1 MSSFPVPPPLAPPSQ
16 PLQPSLPSHPSHPS
30 HPSLPSQ
37 PSLDSLDSLQLN
49 NNLELV
55 PSFVPPPPA
64 LPPSSS
70 SVSSTFSS
78 STASSTA
85 SSTLTFSSPPPPV
98 PSTVTTSDGG
108 SAPHLEDPLVAP
120 RAQKV
125 DPEIPANMARN
136 LDESLRGVSSP
147 VPASLNNPGGQG
159 GYYNPGGFNIP
170 GVSRSPQPPSQAWTP
185 SLPYPNP
192 TPNPN
197 PHRSYYGGYGGYG
210 GPVDAG
216 YGQQQ
221 QQPQR
226 MVSPSPTISQHITHP
241 PSSSSSS
248 SLTAPLPT
256 IPSLSSST
264 PTPTSDPALKVAWS
278 RDVLFLIE
286 RAHALAS
293 GSPPGEPIN
302 GPVLITDKPLLD
314 LANIAIPFLLQ
325 IASLPNPSPSTPYIA
340 ESIYH
345 RASLLAS
352 GAFPEY
358 TPKNPRSAFR
368 DFESAARAGYPKAWF
383 RIGRDYEGFGDTT
396 HARECFE
403 RGVRAGVAGC
413 LYRLGMA
420 HLLGQLSLPVSHT
433 TALPLLHRAALASTL
448 DTPQPAYVYALLL
461 LGEFTQSH
469 IDPGLFAQL
478 HLLPVDLMHLGPRG
492 LLLEARTHLTTSAY
506 LHFSPAQYKLG
517 HAYEFATPP
526 FEFDALLSVEWYSR
540 ASQQGETEADMA
552 LSKWFL
558 CGSRISG
565 PNNSPPSTSSG
576 GFDKDEQLALI
587 FASKA
592 ALKGLPSAEFAMGY
606 YHEVGIGGPI
616 DIDEALRWYAL
627 AQRHGNTD
635 AGERLAALSQ
645 PAPQVL
651 SRVEH
656 DEITESKLVRSRTR
670 AKERSEAQKVRD
682 GYLAGQPQPQPQVQ
696 GQGQGQGRR
705 RDSRQVVDLIRKN
718 TLGSYQP
725 QPQPQPQQTHGRYH
739 TEANANANTLP
750 PNQVGITISRPPSA
764 HPHPQSQP
772 PPHPYQPPPPHSYQP
787 QPQPQ
792 SQIPP
797 PYTQPPLPS
806 SSSST
811 QNPHPI
817 QNPNQNPTLRPGPSG
832 PGGSQSYPTANRYT
846 LVDPGSGSAPRSD
859 SRSPSNR
866 GDSRS
871 PSTGP
876 GSRPPPRRGPS
887 GGIVVSGGVSTSASP
902 YNSNPNPYTSNPSSN
917 PSNPTTGPTGVPGAP
932 PPPTAAGGPAPP
944 RPTGPQTFAEMG
956 ISGAKAEDE
965 KCVVM

>member
-1 MSSFPVPPPLAPPSQ
+1 MSSFPVPPPAPPS
-16 PLQPSLPSHPSHPS
+16 LANKV
-30 HPSLPSQ
+30 
-37 PSLDSLDSLQLN
+37 DI
-49 NNLELV
+49 
-55 PSFVPPPPA
+55 VPPPPA

-70 SVSSTFSS
+70 S
-78 STASSTA
+78 
-85 SSTLTFSSPPPPV
+85 TFSSPSTTV
-98 PSTVTTSDGG
+98 PSTLTTSDGG

-147 VPASLNNPGGQG
+147 VPASLNNPGG
-159 GYYNPGGFNIP
+159 FNIP
-170 GVSRSPQPPSQAWTP
+170 GVSQSSQAWNP

-197 PHRSYYGGYGGYG
+197 PHRSYYGGYGG
-210 GPVDAG
+210 PVDAG

-221 QQPQR
+221 HPQR

-264 PTPTSDPALKVAWS
+264 PTPTSDPAIKVAWS

-286 RAHALAS
+286 RAHAIAS

-302 GPVLITDKPLLD
+302 GSVLITDTALLD
-314 LANIAIPFLLQ
+314 LANIAIPFILE
-325 IASLPNPSPSTPYIA
+325 IASLPPSPSNPYIA

-368 DFESAARAGYPKAWF
+368 DFETAARAGYGKAWF

-413 LYRLGMA
+413 MYRLGMA
-420 HLLGQLSLPVSHT
+420 HLLGQLSLPLSPS
-433 TALPLLHRAALASTL
+433 TALPLLHRAALVSTI

-461 LGEFTQSH
+461 LGEFTQSQ
-469 IDPGLFAQL
+469 IDPGLFHKL
-478 HLLPVDLMHLGPRG
+478 NLLPPSLSHLGPRG
-492 LLLEARTHLTTSAY
+492 LLLDARTHLTTSAF

-558 CGSRISG
+558 CGSRIGG
-565 PNNSPPSTSSG
+565 PNGSSPPSTSLG
-576 GFDKDEQLALI
+576 GFDKDEQLARI

-592 ALKGLPSAEFAMGY
+592 AHKGLPSAEFAMGY
-606 YHEVGIGGPI
+606 YCEVGIGGSI
-616 DIDEALRWYAL
+616 DLDEALRWYAL

-651 SRVEH
+651 SRSEH

-670 AKERSEAQKVRD
+670 AKERSEAQMVRD
-682 GYLAGQPQPQPQVQ
+682 GYLAGQPQPQFQ
-696 GQGQGQGRR
+696 GQGSPGRR
-705 RDSRQVVDLIRKN
+705 RDSRPVVDLIRKN

-725 QPQPQPQQTHGRYH
+725 PQGAHGRYH
-739 TEANANANTLP
+739 TEHANTLP

-764 HPHPQSQP
+764 SAYHQQP
-772 PPHPYQPPPPHSYQP
+772 PPH
-787 QPQPQ
+787 Q
-792 SQIPP
+792 SQV
-797 PYTQPPLPS
+797 PPLPS
-806 SSSST
+806 ST
-811 QNPHPI
+811 PNPNP
-817 QNPNQNPTLRPGPSG
+817 NPNQNQNHNLRPTSR
-832 PGGSQSYPTANRYT
+832 PGGQPGGPNTGQAYPTANRYT
-846 LVDPGSGSAPRSD
+846 LVDPGSGSAPRS
-859 SRSPSNR
+859 N
-866 GDSRS
+866 SRS

-876 GSRPPPRRGPS
+876 GGGRPPPRRGPS
-887 GGIVVSGGVSTSASP
+887 GGIVVSGGVST
-902 YNSNPNPYTSNPSSN
+902 TSNPTSSN
-917 PSNPTTGPTGVPGAP
+917 SGPGTPVGAP
-932 PPPTAAGGPAPP
+932 PPPPPAGAPAPP

-965 KCVVM
+965 KCVIM

>member
-1 MSSFPVPPPLAPPSQ
+1 MSSFPVPPPPAL
-16 PLQPSLPSHPSHPS
+16 PSLPNKV
-30 HPSLPSQ
+30 
-37 PSLDSLDSLQLN
+37 DI
-49 NNLELV
+49 
-55 PSFVPPPPA
+55 VPPP
-64 LPPSSS
+64 
-70 SVSSTFSS
+70 SSTFSS
-78 STASSTA
+78 STL
-85 SSTLTFSSPPPPV
+85 TL
-98 PSTVTTSDGG
+98 TTSDGG

-125 DPEIPANMARN
+125 DPEIPAKMARN

-147 VPASLNNPGGQG
+147 VPASLNNPGGH
-159 GYYNPGGFNIP
+159 YNPGGFNIP
-170 GVSRSPQPPSQAWTP
+170 GVSRSPWTP

-197 PHRSYYGGYGGYG
+197 PHRSYYGGYGG
-210 GPVDAG
+210 PVEAG

-221 QQPQR
+221 HPQR
-226 MVSPSPTISQHITHP
+226 IVSPSPTISQHISYP
-241 PSSSSSS
+241 PSSSSS

-264 PTPTSDPALKVAWS
+264 PTPTSDPAIKVAWS

-286 RAHALAS
+286 RAHAIAS

-302 GPVLITDKPLLD
+302 GPVLITDTALLD
-314 LANIAIPFLLQ
+314 LAHIAVPFILE
-325 IASLPNPSPSTPYIA
+325 IASLPPSPSNPYIA

-368 DFESAARAGYPKAWF
+368 DFETAARAGYGKAWF

-403 RGVRAGVAGC
+403 RGVRVGVAGC
-413 LYRLGMA
+413 MYRLGMA
-420 HLLGQLSLPVSHT
+420 HLLGQLSLPPSPA
-433 TALPLLHRAALASTL
+433 TALPLLHRAALASTV
-448 DTPQPAYVYALLL
+448 DTPQPSYVYALLL
-461 LGEFTQSH
+461 LGEFTQSQ
-469 IDPGLFAQL
+469 IDPALFPKL
-478 HLLPVDLMHLGPRG
+478 NLLPPSLSHLGPRG
-492 LLLEARTHLTTSAY
+492 LLLEARTHLTNSAY

-558 CGSRISG
+558 CGSRVGG
-565 PNNSPPSTSSG
+565 PNGTSPPPSSLG

-592 ALKGLPSAEFAMGY
+592 AHKGLPSAEFAMGY

-616 DIDEALRWYAL
+616 SLDEALRWYAL
-627 AQRHGNTD
+627 AQGHGNTD

-670 AKERSEAQKVRD
+670 AKERSEAQK
-682 GYLAGQPQPQPQVQ
+682 PQPQGSPA
-696 GQGQGQGRR
+696 RR

-718 TLGSYQP
+718 TLGSYQ
-725 QPQPQPQQTHGRYH
+725 QPQPGPQYPQQGAHGRYH
-739 TEANANANTLP
+739 TEHANTLP
-750 PNQVGITISRPPSA
+750 PNQVGITISR
-764 HPHPQSQP
+764 
-772 PPHPYQPPPPHSYQP
+772 
-787 QPQPQ
+787 
-792 SQIPP
+792 
-797 PYTQPPLPS
+797 
-806 SSSST
+806 
-811 QNPHPI
+811 
-817 QNPNQNPTLRPGPSG
+817 
-832 PGGSQSYPTANRYT
+832 
-846 LVDPGSGSAPRSD
+846 
-859 SRSPSNR
+859 
-866 GDSRS
+866 DSRS

-876 GSRPPPRRGPS
+876 GGGRPPPRRGPS
-887 GGIVVSGGVSTSASP
+887 GGVVVSGGVSTPSP
-902 YNSNPNPYTSNPSSN
+902 PYSNSNSNPNSNSN
-917 PSNPTTGPTGVPGAP
+917 SGTPAPAGAP
-932 PPPTAAGGPAPP
+932 PP

>member
-1 MSSFPVPPPLAPPSQ
+1 MSSFPVPPPPAPPS
-16 PLQPSLPSHPSHPS
+16 LPNKV
-30 HPSLPSQ
+30 
-37 PSLDSLDSLQLN
+37 DI
-49 NNLELV
+49 
-55 PSFVPPPPA
+55 VPPPPA

-70 SVSSTFSS
+70 SNSSTLTGSTFSS
-78 STASSTA
+78 PSTTVP
-85 SSTLTFSSPPPPV
+85 STLT
-98 PSTVTTSDGG
+98 TTSDGG

-221 QQPQR
+221 QHPQR

-286 RAHALAS
+286 RAHAIAS

-302 GPVLITDKPLLD
+302 GPVLITDTALLD
-314 LANIAIPFLLQ
+314 LANIAIPFILE
-325 IASLPNPSPSTPYIA
+325 IASLPPSPSNPYIA

-368 DFESAARAGYPKAWF
+368 DFETAARAGYGKAWF

-413 LYRLGMA
+413 MYRLGMA
-420 HLLGQLSLPVSHT
+420 HLLGQLSLPPSPS
-433 TALPLLHRAALASTL
+433 TALPLLHRAALASTI

-461 LGEFTQSH
+461 LGEFTQSQ
-469 IDPGLFAQL
+469 IDPGLFHKL
-478 HLLPVDLMHLGPRG
+478 NLLPPSLSHLGPRG
-492 LLLEARTHLTTSAY
+492 LLLDARTHLTNSAF

-558 CGSRISG
+558 CGSRIGG
-565 PNNSPPSTSSG
+565 PNGSSPPSTSLG

-592 ALKGLPSAEFAMGY
+592 AHKGLPSAEFAMGY

-670 AKERSEAQKVRD
+670 AKERSEAQMVRD
-682 GYLAGQPQPQPQVQ
+682 GYLAGQPQPQPQFQ
-696 GQGQGQGRR
+696 GQGSPGRR

-718 TLGSYQP
+718 TLG
-725 QPQPQPQQTHGRYH
+725 
-739 TEANANANTLP
+739 
-750 PNQVGITISRPPSA
+750 I
-764 HPHPQSQP
+764 
-772 PPHPYQPPPPHSYQP
+772 
-787 QPQPQ
+787 
-792 SQIPP
+792 
-797 PYTQPPLPS
+797 PPLPS
-806 SSSST
+806 STPNPNQT
-811 QNPHPI
+811 QNP
-817 QNPNQNPTLRPGPSG
+817 NLRPTPTPR
-832 PGGSQSYPTANRYT
+832 PGGQGQAYPTANRYT

-859 SRSPSNR
+859 SRSN
-866 GDSRS
+866 SRS

-876 GSRPPPRRGPS
+876 GGGRPPPRRGPS
-887 GGIVVSGGVSTSASP
+887 GGIVVSGGVSTA
-902 YNSNPNPYTSNPSSN
+902 
-917 PSNPTTGPTGVPGAP
+917 SNPTSSSNSGPGTPVGALP
-932 PPPTAAGGPAPP
+932 PPAGAPAPP

-965 KCVVM
+965 KCVIM

>member
-1 MSSFPVPPPLAPPSQ
+1 MSSFPVPPPPAPPS
-16 PLQPSLPSHPSHPS
+16 LPNKV
-30 HPSLPSQ
+30 
-37 PSLDSLDSLQLN
+37 DI
-49 NNLELV
+49 V
-55 PSFVPPPPA
+55 
-64 LPPSSS
+64 PPSSS
-70 SVSSTFSS
+70 T
-78 STASSTA
+78 
-85 SSTLTFSSPPPPV
+85 V
-98 PSTVTTSDGG
+98 PSTLTTSDGG
-108 SAPHLEDPLVAP
+108 SAPHLQDPLVAP

-147 VPASLNNPGGQG
+147 VPASLNNPGGH
-159 GYYNPGGFNIP
+159 YNPGGFNIP
-170 GVSRSPQPPSQAWTP
+170 GVSQSPQPPSQGWNP

-221 QQPQR
+221 HPQR
-226 MVSPSPTISQHITHP
+226 MVSPSPTISQHITQP
-241 PSSSSSS
+241 PSSSSSSS
-248 SLTAPLPT
+248 SLTATLPT

-264 PTPTSDPALKVAWS
+264 PTPTSDPAIKVAWS
-278 RDVLFLIE
+278 RDVFFLIE
-286 RAHALAS
+286 RAHAIAS

-302 GPVLITDKPLLD
+302 GPVLITDKALLD
-314 LANIAIPFLLQ
+314 LANIAIPFILE
-325 IASLPNPSPSTPYIA
+325 IASLPPSPSNPYIA

-368 DFESAARAGYPKAWF
+368 DFETAARAGYGKAWF

-413 LYRLGMA
+413 MYRLGMA
-420 HLLGQLSLPVSHT
+420 HLLGQLSLPPSPS
-433 TALPLLHRAALASTL
+433 TALPLLHRAALASTI

-461 LGEFTQSH
+461 LSEFTQSQ
-469 IDPGLFAQL
+469 IDPGLFYKL
-478 HLLPVDLMHLGPRG
+478 NLLPPSLSHLGPRG
-492 LLLEARTHLTTSAY
+492 LLLDARTHLTNSAF

-558 CGSRISG
+558 CGSRIGG
-565 PNNSPPSTSSG
+565 PNGSSPPSTSLG
-576 GFDKDEQLALI
+576 GFDKDEQLARI

-592 ALKGLPSAEFAMGY
+592 AHKGLPSAEFAMGY
-606 YHEVGIGGPI
+606 YCEVGIGGAI
-616 DIDEALRWYAL
+616 DLDEALRWYSL

-651 SRVEH
+651 SRSEH

-670 AKERSEAQKVRD
+670 AKERSEAQMVRD
-682 GYLAGQPQPQPQVQ
+682 GYLAGQPQPQPQFQ
-696 GQGQGQGRR
+696 GQGSPSRR

-718 TLGSYQP
+718 TLG
-725 QPQPQPQQTHGRYH
+725 
-739 TEANANANTLP
+739 
-750 PNQVGITISRPPSA
+750 
-764 HPHPQSQP
+764 
-772 PPHPYQPPPPHSYQP
+772 
-787 QPQPQ
+787 
-792 SQIPP
+792 IPP
-797 PYTQPPLPS
+797 LTP
-806 SSSST
+806 
-811 QNPHPI
+811 
-817 QNPNQNPTLRPGPSG
+817 NPNPNLRPTPR
-832 PGGSQSYPTANRYT
+832 PGGQPGGPNAGQAYPTANRYT

-859 SRSPSNR
+859 SRSN
-866 GDSRS
+866 SRS

-876 GSRPPPRRGPS
+876 GGGRPPPRRGPS
-887 GGIVVSGGVSTSASP
+887 GGIVVSGGVST
-902 YNSNPNPYTSNPSSN
+902 TSNPTSSN
-917 PSNPTTGPTGVPGAP
+917 SGPGTPVGAP
-932 PPPTAAGGPAPP
+932 PPAGATAPP

-965 KCVVM
+965 KCVIM